1 MRRRLAPLLL
11 LALVACGREAAGIGE
26 RASAVLTPQV
36 QQVRASAGA
45 GDRAG
50 AQRKLA
56 ELRQTVA
63 DLRERGELSEAGAS
77 KVLAAVAEVEARL
90 APVATPTQVPPPAQ
104 VSTTAPGQRDN
115 RGTTRTTEKDNKK
128 DDKDEQ
134 EDEDDD

>member
-1 MRRRLAPLLL
+1 MRRRLTPLLL

-26 RASAVLTPQV
+26 RASAVLAPQV
-36 QQVRASAGA
+36 QQVRASASA

-77 KVLAAVAEVEARL
+77 KVLAAAAEVEARL
-90 APVATPTQVPPPAQ
+90 APVATPTQAPPPAQ
-104 VSTTAPGQRDN
+104 VSTTTPGQRDN
-115 RGTTRTTEKDNKK
+115 RGTTRTTAKDDKK
-128 DDKDEQ
+128 DDKEP